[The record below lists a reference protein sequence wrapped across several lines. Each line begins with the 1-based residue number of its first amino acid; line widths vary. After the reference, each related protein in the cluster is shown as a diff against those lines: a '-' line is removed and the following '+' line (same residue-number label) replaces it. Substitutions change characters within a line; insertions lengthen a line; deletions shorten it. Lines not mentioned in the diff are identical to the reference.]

1 MWRRSVNISEFE
13 SSTSTRSTSSTSSVS
28 KGSSSSARIGRQV
41 HPKPAPPNAA
51 AVTEGVQSQ
60 PHSFLRDYPVTVPP
74 PEASEDDFIHVY
86 PVVKEAWLRR
96 RLPAPQVRH
105 TFFEMW
111 FMCLVTLAVLVIPI
125 GLILVPYIGYRSPV
139 IQREV
144 AWIQGRATPNPWI
157 NVSENCLRKVDLT
170 DNIHELRTNDGHPAT
185 PPSKDGKIFCLYNN
199 SRFRKT
205 LRWDYLPKHIPFAL
219 CPHVVYWSMGIEG
232 ANVVSRVPEFDVRYG
247 IWAIKHTS
255 VKYLQGTKRTSKILA
270 TPVSSARMPVTKA
283 TSCVICRPSF
293 GGSCWDTAALPTGE
307 RSDEKP
313 HKRNTVRMALRCV
326 QYADFPVDGLS
337 PTPPTASVRKTFFFC
352 PGRLDLEAALDK
364 ETYNQGDMVRIHVT
378 LSNGSSKTVQ
388 RLKVAVLQH
397 VHVCMFTHGRF
408 KNLIGSSDTG
418 PSRPVPPGST
428 VSRDFDIKLQSCE
441 KFPVALAIESEFHE
455 EDSAVYSLSSTT
467 VLVNPKEKNPY
478 GVNVSYEVKVKAIL
492 GCIDRPLVVRLP
504 FRVMLPRPPEGVRR
518 PTLPS
523 SKTSLKVE
531 DSLDPITDCVSEDI
545 ARLGVSSSPH
555 EVDEVS

>member
-1 MWRRSVNISEFE
+1 MWRRSVNISESD
-13 SSTSTRSTSSTSSVS
+13 SSTSSRSTSSTSSLS
-28 KGSSSSARIGRQV
+28 KGSASSARIGRQV
-41 HPKPAPPNAA
+41 HPKPALPNAA
-51 AVTEGVQSQ
+51 AVTEGVQPQ

-74 PEASEDDFIHVY
+74 PEASEDEFIHVY
-86 PVVKEAWLRR
+86 PVVKEARLRR
-96 RLPAPQVRH
+96 SLPAPQVHR

-111 FMCLVTLAVLVIPI
+111 FLCLVTLAVLVIPI

-170 DNIHELRTNDGHPAT
+170 DNIHELRTIDGHPAT
-185 PPSKDGKIFCLYNN
+185 PPSKDRKIFCLYNN

-247 IWAIKHTS
+247 
-255 VKYLQGTKRTSKILA
+255 
-270 TPVSSARMPVTKA
+270 
-283 TSCVICRPSF
+283 
-293 GGSCWDTAALPTGE
+293 E

-337 PTPPTASVRKTFFFC
+337 PMPPTASVRKTFFFC

-504 FRVMLPRPPEGVRR
+504 FRVMLPRPPEGVKR

>member
-1 MWRRSVNISEFE
+1 MWRRSVNISESD
-13 SSTSTRSTSSTSSVS
+13 SSTSSRSTSSTSSLS
-28 KGSSSSARIGRQV
+28 KGSASSARIGRQV
-41 HPKPAPPNAA
+41 HPKPALPNAA
-51 AVTEGVQSQ
+51 AVTEGVQPQ

-74 PEASEDDFIHVY
+74 PEASEDEFIHVY
-86 PVVKEAWLRR
+86 PVVKEARLRR
-96 RLPAPQVRH
+96 SLPAPQVHR

-170 DNIHELRTNDGHPAT
+170 DNIHELRTIDGHPAT

-205 LRWDYLPKHIPFAL
+205 LRETAPGVGGADESRTQHNKSPLAL
-219 CPHVVYWSMGIEG
+219 RRPAG
-232 ANVVSRVPEFDVRYG
+232 
-247 IWAIKHTS
+247 
-255 VKYLQGTKRTSKILA
+255 GTDR
-270 TPVSSARMPVTKA
+270 
-283 TSCVICRPSF
+283 
-293 GGSCWDTAALPTGE
+293 TGE

-337 PTPPTASVRKTFFFC
+337 PMPPTASVRKTFFFC

-504 FRVMLPRPPEGVRR
+504 FRVMLPRPPEGVKR

>member
-1 MWRRSVNISEFE
+1 VYKKQSPNSRLTLYLSTREFVHATSRTSVSAIDGVVLVDPAYLKDRRVYAMVLLTFRYGREDEEVMGLKFFTEAILDFKQIYPPKNSKDCKRVIVNVH
-13 SSTSTRSTSSTSSVS
+13 TSTRKRGTATLPEQT
-28 KGSSSSARIGRQV
+28 RL
-41 HPKPAPPNAA
+41 
-51 AVTEGVQSQ
+51 EGCGPRTAEAEPQQPLVQLGLS
-60 PHSFLRDYPVTVPP
+60 
-74 PEASEDDFIHVY
+74 PEV
-86 PVVKEAWLRR
+86 
-96 RLPAPQVRH
+96 
-105 TFFEMW
+105 
-111 FMCLVTLAVLVIPI
+111 
-125 GLILVPYIGYRSPV
+125 GL
-139 IQREV
+139 
-144 AWIQGRATPNPWI
+144 
-157 NVSENCLRKVDLT
+157 
-170 DNIHELRTNDGHPAT
+170 
-185 PPSKDGKIFCLYNN
+185 
-199 SRFRKT
+199 
-205 LRWDYLPKHIPFAL
+205 
-219 CPHVVYWSMGIEG
+219 
-232 ANVVSRVPEFDVRYG
+232 
-247 IWAIKHTS
+247 
-255 VKYLQGTKRTSKILA
+255 
-270 TPVSSARMPVTKA
+270 
-283 TSCVICRPSF
+283 
-293 GGSCWDTAALPTGE
+293 GE

-364 ETYNQGDMVRIHVT
+364 ETYHQGDMVRIHVT

-428 VSRDFDIKLQSCE
+428 VSRDFDIRLQSCE

-455 EDSAVYSLSSTT
+455 EDPAVYSLSSTT
-467 VLVNPKEKNPY
+467 VLINPKEKNPY

-523 SKTSLKVE
+523 SKSSLKVE

-545 ARLGVSSSPH
+545 AKLGVSSSPH
-555 EVDEVS
+555 EVAEVS